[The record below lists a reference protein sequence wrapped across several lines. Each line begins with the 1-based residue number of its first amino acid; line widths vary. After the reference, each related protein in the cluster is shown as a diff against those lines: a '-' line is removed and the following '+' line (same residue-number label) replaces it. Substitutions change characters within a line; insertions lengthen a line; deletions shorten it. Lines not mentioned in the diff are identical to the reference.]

1 MDPQQESAPSGVF
14 RKVLVAVDGSAHA
27 ERALEAAF
35 ELVRRCHSEL
45 VLFHAIE
52 LGPMRADL
60 EGRVDDTARKMYRR
74 VGEELADQIL
84 SEAERTAT
92 ERKVERVRRLA
103 AFGDAA
109 KAIDDAA
116 RREGVD
122 LIVIGTR
129 GLTGLHG
136 LALGSVAHKITS
148 MASCPVMVVR

>member
-1 MDPQQESAPSGVF
+1 MDPHQESSPSGVF

-35 ELVRRCHSEL
+35 ELARRCQSEL

-52 LGPMRADL
+52 LSPMRADL
-60 EGRVDDTARKMYRR
+60 EGRVDEAARQMYRR
-74 VGEELADQIL
+74 VGGELAEQIL
-84 SEAERTAT
+84 AEAEQRAR
-92 ERKVERVRRLA
+92 ENSLERVRRLA
-103 AFGDAA
+103 EFGDAA

-122 LIVIGTR
+122 LIVVGTR

-148 MASCPVMVVR
+148 MAPCPVMVVR

>member
-1 MDPQQESAPSGVF
+1 MDPHQESTPSAVF

-27 ERALEAAF
+27 ERALEAAS
-35 ELVRRCHSEL
+35 ELARRCGSEL

-52 LGPMRADL
+52 LSPMRADL
-60 EGRVDDTARKMYRR
+60 AGRVDEAARTMYRR

-84 SEAERTAT
+84 SQAERTAK
-92 ERKVERVRRLA
+92 EHKVERVTRLA
-103 AFGDAA
+103 GFGDAA

-122 LIVIGTR
+122 LIVVGTR